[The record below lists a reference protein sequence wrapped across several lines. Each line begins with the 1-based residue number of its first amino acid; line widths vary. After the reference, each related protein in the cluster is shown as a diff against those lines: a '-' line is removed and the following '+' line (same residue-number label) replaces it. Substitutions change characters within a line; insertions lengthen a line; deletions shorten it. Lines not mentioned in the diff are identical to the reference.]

1 MAIKEIQTL
10 NISVVAAGLATLLIV
25 SGCTDTDEA
34 RTLTYV
40 PIMEGEL
47 PSESFMNPPVAS
59 FEKSDYLFRFD
70 QLTSF
75 YDFPGEA
82 GYFMP
87 GADYGFD
94 SLTIIVTETHPRGGP
109 PLHTH
114 AVEEAHILLSG
125 QMDYIIG
132 DNEFSAV
139 APYIAKVPAGAPH
152 TFINSGKHP
161 LNLIGVLSTSTPD
174 YNEIGPNPLVE

>member
-1 MAIKEIQTL
+1 MKIAVIAAYLAI
-10 NISVVAAGLATLLIV
+10 LLIL
-25 SGCTDTDEA
+25 SGCTETEDTK
-34 RTLTYV
+34 RLTYI
-40 PIMEGEL
+40 PIMGGEM
-47 PSESFMNPPVAS
+47 PSESFMHPPEAP
-59 FEKSDYLFRFD
+59 FEKSDYLFKFD

-87 GADYGFD
+87 GADYGFE
-94 SLTIIVTETHPRGGP
+94 SLTIIVTETHPHGGP

-125 QMDYIIG
+125 QIDYVIG
-132 DNEFSAV
+132 DDKFSAI

-161 LNLIGVLSTSTPD
+161 LNLIGVLPTSTPVF
-174 YNEIGPNPLVE
+174 NELGPNPLINK

>member
-1 MAIKEIQTL
+1 MKIFLIAPYFAVL
-10 NISVVAAGLATLLIV
+10 VVL
-25 SGCTDTDEA
+25 SGCTESEDTKQV
-34 RTLTYV
+34 TYI
-40 PIMEGEL
+40 PIMGGEL
-47 PSESFMNPPVAS
+47 PAESFMHPPEAP
-59 FEKSDYLFRFD
+59 FEKSDYLFKFD

-87 GADYGFD
+87 GADYGFE
-94 SLTIIVTETHPRGGP
+94 SLTIIITETHPNGGP

-125 QMDYIIG
+125 QMNYVIG
-132 DNEFSAV
+132 NEKFSAV

-152 TFINSGKHP
+152 TFINSGNHP
-161 LNLIGVLSTSTPD
+161 LNLIGVLATSTPD
-174 YNEIGPNPLVE
+174 YNELGPNPLVN

>member
-1 MAIKEIQTL
+1 M
-10 NISVVAAGLATLLIV
+10 NNPMVAAQIACLLV
-25 SGCTDTDEA
+25 LSGCSDTKE
-34 RTLTYV
+34 TTPLTYV
-40 PIMEGEL
+40 PIMGGEL
-47 PSESFMNPPVAS
+47 PSESFMRPPEAP
-59 FEKSDYLFRFD
+59 FDKSEYLFKFD

-75 YDFPGEA
+75 FDFPGEA

-94 SLTIIVTETHPRGGP
+94 SLTIIVTETHPHGGP

-114 AVEEAHILLSG
+114 AVEEAHVLLFG
-125 QMDYIIG
+125 QMDYVIG
-132 DNEFSAV
+132 DETFRAV

-161 LNLIGVLSTSTPD
+161 LNLIGVLPTSAPD
-174 YNEIGPNPLVE
+174 YNELGPNPLVHK

>member
-1 MAIKEIQTL
+1 M
-10 NISVVAAGLATLLIV
+10 NNPMVAVQIACLLV
-25 SGCTDTDEA
+25 LSGCSDTEE
-34 RTLTYV
+34 TTPLTYV
-40 PIMEGEL
+40 PIMGGEL
-47 PSESFMNPPVAS
+47 PSESFINPPEAP
-59 FEKSDYLFRFD
+59 FEKSDYLFKFD

-94 SLTIIVTETHPRGGP
+94 SLTIIVTETHPQGGP

-114 AVEEAHILLSG
+114 AVEEAHVLLSG
-125 QMDYIIG
+125 QMDYVIG
-132 DNEFSAV
+132 DNKFTAV

-152 TFINSGKHP
+152 TFVNSGKHP
-161 LNLIGVLSTSTPD
+161 LNLIGVLPTSTPD

>member
-1 MAIKEIQTL
+1 MR
-10 NISVVAAGLATLLIV
+10 ISLIAPYFAVLVVL
-25 SGCTDTDEA
+25 SGCTETEDTKP
-34 RTLTYV
+34 LTYI
-40 PIMEGEL
+40 PIMGGEM
-47 PSESFMNPPVAS
+47 PSESFTHPPEAP
-59 FEKSDYLFRFD
+59 FEKSDYLFKFD
-70 QLTSF
+70 QLISF

-87 GADYGFD
+87 GADYGFE
-94 SLTIIVTETHPRGGP
+94 SLTIIVTETHPHGGP

-125 QMDYIIG
+125 QIDYVIG
-132 DNEFSAV
+132 DDTFSAI

-161 LNLIGVLSTSTPD
+161 VNLIGVLPTSTPVF
-174 YNEIGPNPLVE
+174 NELGPNPLVNE